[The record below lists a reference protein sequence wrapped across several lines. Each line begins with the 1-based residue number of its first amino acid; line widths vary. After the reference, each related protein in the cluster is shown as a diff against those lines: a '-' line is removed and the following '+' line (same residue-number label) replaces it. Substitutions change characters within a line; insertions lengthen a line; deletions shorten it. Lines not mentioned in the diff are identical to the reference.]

1 MTGTIMKKR
10 ICQFVWNEFTNDA
23 RVLRE
28 CTALAESGYDVT
40 LIAIDNP
47 NNDNIKKY
55 EKKYGFEIFRV
66 KRYPSHYLF
75 SRKVARKIR
84 RNKLLLVAA
93 MLAYIAITMFIP
105 LIGILGILY
114 AILILNNFSRKM
126 MLKAHVALHMLCRGL
141 RTKAD
146 LYHSNDLNTL
156 PQGYICS
163 RLKNKPLVYDSHEVQ
178 SSRTGYNPKITKF
191 FEGYF
196 VNRVDKMMMTTD
208 TRAEF
213 TKKLYNI
220 EKPEVIHNYPFFSG
234 NQSIKNK
241 KDIHEICNIN
251 REEPIL
257 LYQGGIQT
265 GRGLENIV
273 KSIPMIKKGTVVFI
287 GDGRI
292 KPQLKQLVK
301 EMNLEDRVRF
311 IDKVPVDELKYYT
324 ASAYLG
330 FQVLNNV
337 CFNHYSALSN
347 KLFEYIMSEV
357 PVVAC
362 DFPEIKRVVTE
373 SNIGICVDSSDPKSI
388 AEAVN
393 KLVEDTKLREKLKG
407 NCKEAKLKYNWDNEK
422 DRFVKIYDEIIYKNN
437 EKIYGEVV

>member
-1 MTGTIMKKR
+1 MKKR

-28 CTALAESGYDVT
+28 CTALVEGGYDVT

-47 NNDNIKKY
+47 NNDDIKKY
-55 EKKYGFEIFRV
+55 EIKDGFEIYRV

-75 SRKVARKIR
+75 TRKIFR
-84 RNKLLLVAA
+84 RLNRRKILLIPLLLI
-93 MLAYIAITMFIP
+93 YIYLIYISP
-105 LIGILGILY
+105 LLGIL
-114 AILILNNFSRKM
+114 AILYLVFILNNFTRKM
-126 MLKAHVALHMLCRGL
+126 MLKAHIALHMLYRGL
-141 RTKAD
+141 KINAD

-163 RLKNKPLVYDSHEVQ
+163 KIKRKPLVYDSHEVQ
-178 SSRTGYNPKITKF
+178 TSRTGYNPKITKF
-191 FEGYF
+191 FEGFF
-196 VNRVDKMMMTTD
+196 VKRVDKMIMTTD

-213 TKKLYNI
+213 TKDLYNI
-220 EKPEVIHNYPFFSG
+220 NKTEVIHNYPFFTG
-234 NQSIKNK
+234 EQSIHCR
-241 KDIHEICNIN
+241 KDIHKICNIN
-251 REEPIL
+251 KNEPIL
-257 LYQGGIQT
+257 LYQGGIQA
-265 GRGLENIV
+265 GRGLDKIV

-292 KPQLKQLVK
+292 KPQIKELVK
-301 EMNLEDRVRF
+301 EMKLEDRVRF

-357 PVVAC
+357 PVVGC
-362 DFPEIKRVVTE
+362 DFPEIKKVITE
-373 SNIGICVDSSDPKSI
+373 SQVGITVDSSNPEDIARGVNLLLENTELYNTLKS
-388 AEAVN
+388 
-393 KLVEDTKLREKLKG
+393 
-407 NCKEAKLKYNWDNEK
+407 NCKTAKYKYNWNNEK
-422 DRFVKIYDEIIYKNN
+422 QKFIEIYDEILSEATK
-437 EKIYGEVV
+437 